1 MNFLKSRPSISLQ
14 RLTKGAFQVRKIIRQ
29 KLDRAKREIE
39 RRLEPV
45 MGGREPRESGPEFQ
59 PPPIVYE
66 MSDRTQAIG
75 AGGIGAIHQLAMHVG
90 LIDAIDAQ
98 LIILKRHRPYR
109 ESDHVMNIVYN
120 VFCGGRTLEDIETR
134 RNDVAFLDAVGART
148 IPDPTTAG
156 DYLRRFGEVDIHVLT
171 SVINEVRVGV
181 WKKQPPSFF
190 ATTARIDG
198 DGSIV
203 ATTGECKEGM
213 DMSYK
218 GVWGYQPLIITLA
231 NTGEPLFIVNRSGN
245 RPSEEGAAG
254 YFTEAAELCR
264 RAGWEDILLR
274 GDTAFSQTA
283 YLDGWHDDGLRF
295 VFGYDAVKPLVD
307 HAEAIE
313 DGKYTELVRRAEAAF
328 ETRAKQPRVKE
339 EIVRNREYKNLRLER
354 EDLAEFDYRPGKCA
368 RDYRIVVVRKTL
380 IEERGQQ
387 CLGTSYRYFF
397 YITNDRKLSTR
408 EVVREANNRCGQE
421 NLLDELKNGVHALH
435 APVNTLAANWAYMVI
450 VSLAW
455 SMKVWFALT
464 LPVSPRHRERHEADR
479 ERVLHMDFQT
489 FLHRLILIPA
499 QILHTG
505 RRLVFRLLAWRPD
518 LPILFRF
525 LDAL

>member
-1 MNFLKSRPSISLQ
+1 M
-14 RLTKGAFQVRKIIRQ
+14 
-29 KLDRAKREIE
+29 
-39 RRLEPV
+39 
-45 MGGREPRESGPEFQ
+45 
-59 PPPIVYE
+59 
-66 MSDRTQAIG
+66 
-75 AGGIGAIHQLAMHVG
+75 
-90 LIDAIDAQ
+90 
-98 LIILKRHRPYR
+98 
-109 ESDHVMNIVYN
+109 
-120 VFCGGRTLEDIETR
+120 
-134 RNDVAFLDAVGART
+134 
-148 IPDPTTAG
+148 
-156 DYLRRFGEVDIHVLT
+156 
-171 SVINEVRVGV
+171 
-181 WKKQPPSFF
+181 
-190 ATTARIDG
+190 
-198 DGSIV
+198 
-203 ATTGECKEGM
+203 
-213 DMSYK
+213 
-218 GVWGYQPLIITLA
+218 
-231 NTGEPLFIVNRSGN
+231 
-245 RPSEEGAAG
+245 
-254 YFTEAAELCR
+254 
-264 RAGWEDILLR
+264 
-274 GDTAFSQTA
+274 
-283 YLDGWHDDGLRF
+283 
-295 VFGYDAVKPLVD
+295 
-307 HAEAIE
+307 
-313 DGKYTELVRRAEAAF
+313 
-328 ETRAKQPRVKE
+328 KE